1 MCIISIY
8 LVYTIWEPT
17 VPSFL
22 GVMIHIFC
30 PKTVNVHGFGYIY
43 IYLRIYMYIYIY
55 ISYLYI
61 HIFQMGFKW
70 VLCGKAVR
78 MGFVSD
84 QNAVVATVPWFETA
98 VTTQ

>member
-1 MCIISIY
+1 
-8 LVYTIWEPT
+8 
-17 VPSFL
+17 
-22 GVMIHIFC
+22 
-30 PKTVNVHGFGYIY
+30 
-43 IYLRIYMYIYIY
+43 MYIYIY